1 MNFAERFNL
10 KLKGLMLVSVPLGF
24 QILFV
29 FFFFQL
35 LLDIDRE
42 FDRQYESQGI
52 LAQLRK
58 TENTI
63 TRGLLVLVSANLENQ
78 DAPEEEI
85 RKLKVELKSALQFFE
100 ELKVIRPNLINN
112 ISTNQKTARDALALL
127 DTVQVVFGKGSKIPN
142 TKRFKLI
149 RTDSYSLFGRSQ
161 KDLRKLIDSEMQV
174 RLASPAL
181 VSKSESMLMV
191 LVLAG
196 ICIDILLAWWLV
208 KFFTDDLVL
217 RLSQAADNARSI
229 AIEKPF
235 AFKVTG
241 TDEVARLN
249 RQLER
254 AAANLNER
262 RQRERAI
269 LQSAEDAILSVDDT
283 YRVVAASGAIE
294 ALFFENKSE
303 ILGKPVIDLLAA
315 DRRNYVQGFFEDVF
329 KTGKV
334 SSIETQRTM
343 PDRAAPE
350 RAAHG
355 RAAHG
360 IAPTDG
366 AAMDLRIAA
375 RRSVDEKF
383 IVAIVQDISKRKQ
396 LERIKQ
402 QFVSMVSH
410 DVRTPLASVTSAL
423 SLIVT
428 GVKGNIP
435 EQAKKA
441 VAEAELESMRL
452 TERIQNILDVERLE
466 SGVLELQ
473 REHASLFDAVDE
485 AVSLIDALLKE
496 RKVIVKREFKDFS
509 LKSDRYWLSQ
519 AIKHLLISIV
529 ASGEPGG
536 TVEITAKDCGAN
548 IEVLINRS
556 SAAFDESVHLYTEL
570 NQSIAR
576 TIVSKLG
583 GKISVRAE
591 EDEISFTLTFE
602 KFELEEADA

>member
-29 FFFFQL
+29 FVFCQIL
-35 LLDIDRE
+35 SDIDRE

-52 LAQLRK
+52 LARLRQ

-85 RKLKVELKSALQFFE
+85 RKLKAELKSALQFFE
-100 ELKVIRPNLINN
+100 ELKAIRPNLINN
-112 ISTNQKTARDALALL
+112 ISTNQKTASDALALL
-127 DTVQVVFGKGSKIPN
+127 DTVQAVFGKGSNIPN
-142 TKRFKLI
+142 TKRFKVI
-149 RTDSYSLFGRSQ
+149 RADSYSLFGRSQ
-161 KDLRKLIDSEMQV
+161 KDLRKLIDSETQV
-174 RLASPAL
+174 RIASPAL
-181 VSKSESMLMV
+181 VSKSENMLLA
-191 LVLAG
+191 LVLGG

-217 RLSQAADNARSI
+217 RLSQTADNARSI

-235 AFKVTG
+235 AFKVAG
-241 TDEVARLN
+241 SDEVAKLN

-254 AAANLNER
+254 AAEILNER
-262 RQRERAI
+262 RHRERAI
-269 LQSAEDAILSVDDT
+269 LQTAEDAILSVDHT
-283 YRVVAASGAIE
+283 YRIVTASGAVE
-294 ALFFENKSE
+294 ALFFENSSG
-303 ILGKPVIDLLAA
+303 ILGKPVIDLLATE
-315 DRRNYVQGFFEDVF
+315 RRSQVQGFFEEVF
-329 KTGKV
+329 RTGKV
-334 SSIETQRTM
+334 GSIEVQRTM
-343 PDRAAPE
+343 PGAP
-350 RAAHG
+350 AGDA
-355 RAAHG
+355 
-360 IAPTDG
+360 TV
-366 AAMDLRIAA
+366 DLRVSV

-428 GVKGNIP
+428 GVKGSVP

-441 VAEAELESMRL
+441 VAEAEFESMRL

-485 AVSLIDALLKE
+485 AVSLVDALLKE
-496 RKVIVKREFKDFS
+496 RKVTVKREFKDFS
-509 LKSDRYWLSQ
+509 LKSDRYWLAQ
-519 AIKHLLISIV
+519 AFKHLLISIV
-529 ASGEPGG
+529 ESEEPGG
-536 TVEITAKDCGAN
+536 TVEITAQDRGAN
-548 IEVLINRS
+548 VEVSMKRS
-556 SAAFDESVHLYTEL
+556 SAVFDEHRYTEL

-576 TIVSKLG
+576 TIVGKLG
-583 GKISVRAE
+583 GKLSVVAAEKEISV
-591 EDEISFTLTFE
+591 TLTLE
-602 KFELEEADA
+602 KFALEEADA

>member
-1 MNFAERFNL
+1 MHRQWKCMNFAERFNL

-29 FFFFQL
+29 FLFCQL
-35 LLDIDRE
+35 LSDIDRE

-52 LAQLRK
+52 LARLRQ

-85 RKLKVELKSALQFFE
+85 RKLKVELKSAIQFLE

-112 ISTNQKTARDALALL
+112 ISTNQKTAGDALALL
-127 DTVQVVFGKGSKIPN
+127 DTVQVVFGKGSDIPN
-142 TKRFKLI
+142 TKRFKVI
-149 RTDSYSLFGRSQ
+149 RTDSYALFGHSQ
-161 KDLRKLIDSEMQV
+161 KELRKLIDSEMQV
-174 RLASPAL
+174 RVSSPAL
-181 VSKSESMLMV
+181 VSKSENMLLALV
-191 LVLAG
+191 VGGIFIDIVLAW
-196 ICIDILLAWWLV
+196 LLV
-208 KFFTDDLVL
+208 KLFTDDLVL
-217 RLSQAADNARSI
+217 RLSKTADNARSI

-241 TDEVARLN
+241 SDEVAMLN
-249 RQLER
+249 RQLEG
-254 AAANLNER
+254 AAENLNER

-269 LQSAEDAILSVDDT
+269 LQTAEDAILSVDHT
-283 YRVVAASGAIE
+283 YRVVNASGAVE
-294 ALFFENKSE
+294 ALFFENKNE
-303 ILGKPVIDLLAA
+303 ILGKPVIDLLSA
-315 DRRNYVQGFFEDVF
+315 DWRNQVQGFFEEVF

-334 SSIETQRTM
+334 SFVEIQRTIL
-343 PDRAAPE
+343 
-350 RAAHG
+350 G
-355 RAAHG
+355 RATHG
-360 IAPTDG
+360 VAPTDG
-366 AAMDLRIAA
+366 ALVDLRVSA

-396 LERIKQ
+396 LERVKQ

-428 GVKGNIP
+428 GVKGSLP
-435 EQAKKA
+435 EPAKKA

-473 REHASLFDAVDE
+473 KEHASLFDAVDE
-485 AVSLIDALLKE
+485 AVSLVDALLKE
-496 RKVIVKREFKDFS
+496 RKVTVKREFKDYS

-519 AIKHLLISIV
+519 VFKHLLTSIV
-529 ASGEPGG
+529 EAGEPEA
-536 TVEITAKDCGAN
+536 TVEITAQDCGGS
-548 IEVLINRS
+548 IEVLIHLSPASVN
-556 SAAFDESVHLYTEL
+556 ESVHRYTEL
-570 NQSIAR
+570 NQSIAT
-576 TIVSKLG
+576 TIVVKLG
-583 GKISVRAE
+583 GRINKLAE
-591 EDEISFTLTFE
+591 EKKISFTLTLD
-602 KFELEEADA
+602 KFELEEGAT

>member
-29 FFFFQL
+29 FLFCQL
-35 LLDIDRE
+35 LSDIDRE

-52 LAQLRK
+52 LARLRQ

-85 RKLKVELKSALQFFE
+85 RKLKVELKSAIQFLE

-112 ISTNQKTARDALALL
+112 ISTNQKTAGDALALL
-127 DTVQVVFGKGSKIPN
+127 DTVQVVFGKGSDIPN
-142 TKRFKLI
+142 TKRFKVI
-149 RTDSYSLFGRSQ
+149 RTDSYALFGHSQ
-161 KDLRKLIDSEMQV
+161 KELRKLIDSEMQV
-174 RLASPAL
+174 RVSSPAL
-181 VSKSESMLMV
+181 VSKSENMLLALV
-191 LVLAG
+191 VGGIFIDIVLAW
-196 ICIDILLAWWLV
+196 LLV
-208 KFFTDDLVL
+208 KLFTDDLVL
-217 RLSQAADNARSI
+217 RLSKTADNARSI

-241 TDEVARLN
+241 SDEVAMLN
-249 RQLER
+249 RQLEG
-254 AAANLNER
+254 AAENLNER

-269 LQSAEDAILSVDDT
+269 LQTAEDAILSVDHT
-283 YRVVAASGAIE
+283 YRVVNASGAVE
-294 ALFFENKSE
+294 ALFFENKNE
-303 ILGKPVIDLLAA
+303 ILGKPVIDLLSA
-315 DRRNYVQGFFEDVF
+315 DWRNQVQGFFEEVF

-334 SSIETQRTM
+334 SFVEIQRTIL
-343 PDRAAPE
+343 
-350 RAAHG
+350 G
-355 RAAHG
+355 RATHG
-360 IAPTDG
+360 VAPTDG
-366 AAMDLRIAA
+366 ALVDLRVSA

-396 LERIKQ
+396 LERVKQ

-428 GVKGNIP
+428 GVKGSLP
-435 EQAKKA
+435 EPAKKA

-473 REHASLFDAVDE
+473 KEHASLFDAVDE
-485 AVSLIDALLKE
+485 AVSLVDALLKE
-496 RKVIVKREFKDFS
+496 RKVTVKREFKDYS

-519 AIKHLLISIV
+519 VFKHLLTSIV
-529 ASGEPGG
+529 EAGEPEA
-536 TVEITAKDCGAN
+536 TVEITAQDCGGS
-548 IEVLINRS
+548 IEVLIHLSPASVN
-556 SAAFDESVHLYTEL
+556 ESVHRYTEL
-570 NQSIAR
+570 NQSIAT
-576 TIVSKLG
+576 TIVVKLG
-583 GKISVRAE
+583 GRINKLAE
-591 EDEISFTLTFE
+591 EKKISFTLTLD
-602 KFELEEADA
+602 KFELEEGAT